1 MRPMITTHILD
12 TSRGRPAEGVSVKLF
27 IVGNEAPIAIGCT
40 NADGRV
46 AEWSETIKPS
56 AGNYRLEF
64 DVAAYFSGM
73 DETSFY
79 SDIQIACVVLD
90 ETEHYHV
97 PFLLNPFGYSTY
109 RVRLWL
115 SNAGN
120 LVH

>member
-64 DVAAYFSGM
+64 DVAAYFSSM

-79 SDIQIACVVLD
+79 SDIQLAFVVLD

-97 PFLLNPFGYSTY
+97 PLLLNPFGYSTY
-109 RVRLWL
+109 RG
-115 SNAGN
+115 S
-120 LVH
+120 

>member
-27 IVGNEAPIAIGCT
+27 IVGNEAPIAIGGT
-40 NADGRV
+40 KADGRV
-46 AEWSETIKPS
+46 TEWSETIKPS

-79 SDIQIACVVLD
+79 SDIQIAFVVLD

-109 RVRLWL
+109 RG
-115 SNAGN
+115 S
-120 LVH
+120 